1 MGVSSHDQPQWDTD
15 GEPFDGRYAPL
26 PTRRRRRPGLA
37 GHGPDCS
44 ANPEIGC
51 VCDVAGRQVTHNGR
65 GRRWGDRP
73 LGEKPT
79 PFSLAIEADP
89 VTQERRRAAFEAQ
102 ERVSGR

>member
-1 MGVSSHDQPQWDTD
+1 MGMSAHDRPQWDTD
-15 GEPFDGRYAPL
+15 GEMFDGRFAPL
-26 PTRRRRRPGLA
+26 MTRRQRRPALA

-51 VCDVAGRQVTHNGR
+51 VCDAAERQLTPTGR
-65 GRRWGDRP
+65 GHRWGDRP

-89 VTQERRRAAFEAQ
+89 VTAERRRAAFEAQ
-102 ERVSGR
+102 ERAWGR